1 MDAEKLQHRG
11 DSLLLRGTMKGSSV
25 VLSGVMKASF
35 TVLSGTMKGSSYAK
49 DCKVETVSM
58 CKV

>member
-1 MDAEKLQHRG
+1 MDTEKLHHRG
-11 DSLLLRGTMKGSSV
+11 GSLLLRGAMKGCSV

-35 TVLSGTMKGSSYAK
+35 TVLAGTMKGSSHAK
-49 DCKVETVSM
+49 DCKVETVLL